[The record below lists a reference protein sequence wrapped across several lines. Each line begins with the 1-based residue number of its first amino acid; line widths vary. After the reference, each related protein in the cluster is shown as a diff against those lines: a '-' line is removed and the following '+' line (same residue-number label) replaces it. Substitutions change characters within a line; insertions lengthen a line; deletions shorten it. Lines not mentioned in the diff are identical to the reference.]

1 MINWIKSFSDL
12 KLSNLKIIRSSD
24 EGEVMMYDFMFE
36 QNFRSSVFIGKYQFN
51 AMNLHRVRLNQLNL
65 TGFTWVKSN
74 LRGAFIAQSEFKNC
88 HFIGAHLITLMIND
102 CHFEN
107 CIFENC
113 VMKHMQIIKT
123 NFVNCRINSLL
134 DLDFM

>member
-1 MINWIKSFSDL
+1 
-12 KLSNLKIIRSSD
+12 
-24 EGEVMMYDFMFE
+24 
-36 QNFRSSVFIGKYQFN
+36 
-51 AMNLHRVRLNQLNL
+51 
-65 TGFTWVKSN
+65 
-74 LRGAFIAQSEFKNC
+74 
-88 HFIGAHLITLMIND
+88 MIND

-123 NFVNCRINSLL
+123 NFVNCDIDSLL